1 MHFGYPYCHEGTI
14 ADPEFGAK
22 RPCGEF
28 EPPAQ
33 RLGPHAARSA
43 CASTRARSSRRQ
55 YRNQI
60 FIAEHGSWNRSPAL
74 PFNGNRIAVAHLQ
87 GNKVVRYE
95 PFTKGWLEGRNGWG
109 RPVDLEVMPDGSML
123 VSDDQA
129 GVILQ
134 NYLHGK
140 MTGGE

>member
-14 ADPEFGAK
+14 VDPEFGAK
-22 RPCGEF
+22 RQCGGS

-33 RLGPHAARSA
+33 RLEAHAGAVGMRFYTGSQFPE
-43 CASTRARSSRRQ
+43 Q

-60 FIAEHGSWNRSPAL
+60 FIAEHGSWNRSAEL
-74 PFNGNRIAVAHLQ
+74 PFNGNRISVALLQ

-95 PFTKGWLEGRNGWG
+95 PFATGWLEGRARWG
-109 RPVDLEVMPDGSML
+109 RPADLEVMADGSML

-129 GVILQ
+129 GVI
-134 NYLHGK
+134 YRISYAGK
-140 MTGGE
+140 